1 MLLKLFLFFLKI
13 GFISFGGGY
22 AVIPMIQHQM
32 SSQSWLTDSEFQ
44 EIVTLASMGPG
55 SIATNS
61 ATLIGFQIAGIPG
74 AIASTAGIIIPSL
87 IIIVLIAAFFY
98 KFHNNQWVKASFYG
112 LRPIIVALIAY
123 AAIHLGLQS
132 GKAFAPSWTTIM
144 TFVICGASVFAL
156 IKYKVHPF
164 TVIVAAG
171 IAGIILF

>member
-1 MLLKLFLFFLKI
+1 MLLELFLFFLKI

-22 AVIPMIQHQM
+22 AILPMIQYQI
-32 SSQSWLTDSEFQ
+32 SSQGWLTDSEFQ
-44 EIVTLASMGPG
+44 EIVTLSSMSPG

-61 ATLIGFQIAGIPG
+61 ATLIGYKVAGTGG
-74 AIASTAGIIIPSL
+74 AILSTIGIILPSL

-98 KFHNNQWVKASFYG
+98 KFHDNRWVKAAFYG

-132 GKAFAPSWTTIM
+132 GQEAGTNTSTIM
-144 TFVICGASVFAL
+144 TFLICGASVFAL
-156 IKYKVHPF
+156 IKYKIHPF
-164 TVIVAAG
+164 AVIICAG